1 MILWLQKL
9 NNMKKITLVLFLT
22 TLFIRCSKQNESET
36 ELSSLTNEVIT
47 QSEDVGMR
55 QAYTLL
61 STNEKEDLWR
71 TKLEAI
77 LVNDFALLSTEQR
90 RIVNEILSVLNS
102 NGMVKLIKSPK
113 IGESF
118 LDSKM
123 GIYEKHFTK
132 SQLYIL
138 VDYPYYEKSFS
149 IFKADQYLSDNQEI
163 EPEDGSNC
171 RCRTDAGCFPSIN
184 WDCITVTNCA
194 QVRNCGLF
202 GTSLCTGKCYFT
214 YQ

>member
-1 MILWLQKL
+1 
-9 NNMKKITLVLFLT
+9 MKKITLVLFLT

-90 RIVNEILSVLNS
+90 RDRKSV
-102 NGMVKLIKSPK
+102 V
-113 IGESF
+113 
-118 LDSKM
+118 
-123 GIYEKHFTK
+123 
-132 SQLYIL
+132 
-138 VDYPYYEKSFS
+138 
-149 IFKADQYLSDNQEI
+149 
-163 EPEDGSNC
+163 
-171 RCRTDAGCFPSIN
+171 
-184 WDCITVTNCA
+184 
-194 QVRNCGLF
+194 
-202 GTSLCTGKCYFT
+202 
-214 YQ
+214 